1 MCLKGWSIIIG
12 GGGGE
17 GYYVWGEGYNILST
31 DLGRDFNFWTAFW
44 GGS

>member
-1 MCLKGWSIIIG
+1 MPKGVVKNCW

-17 GYYVWGEGYNILST
+17 GYYVWGEGHNILST